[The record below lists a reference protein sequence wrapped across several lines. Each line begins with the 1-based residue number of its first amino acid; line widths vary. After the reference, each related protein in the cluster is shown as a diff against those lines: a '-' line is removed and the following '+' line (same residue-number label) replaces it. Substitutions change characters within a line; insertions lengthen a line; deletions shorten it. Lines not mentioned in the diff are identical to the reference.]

1 MTYILEADEMTAALT
16 SWSEFYNMVSKSNF
30 SDTGILRAVA
40 HYLPQLKRNVST
52 YMEIPLSEVSVSSD
66 DIAGAVSELIEYYAE
81 HRKAG
86 V

>member
-1 MTYILEADEMTAALT
+1 MTYTLEADEMTATLT

-40 HYLPQLKRNVST
+40 HYLPELKRNVATS
-52 YMEIPLSEVSVSSD
+52 MEIALSEVSVSPG

-81 HRKAG
+81 HKKAG